1 MRRSSASA
9 STALRSSSARASLTW
24 LFTRS
29 RTGGMFVVGD
39 SVMCSRCRG
48 FCCAGCESGGLEGGV
63 WEAVAAGDAPVLAA
77 RPKRGMALEKLEVK
91 RLPKLRG
98 FMALM
103 KFVAA
108 ARGSLWE
115 SLAFAG
121 EDLVLLVVDW
131 GLRLMLL
138 VVLLALS
145 TLRSRVGPRPARIS
159 RVRLLLFVVL
169 GLAMG
174 AKGSSGDERPDPAR
188 RVSSSAGEGVE
199 TSLRASSRVFG
210 SATGF
215 EPGVTWSFKRPKS
228 EFRLFSRV
236 PLIES

>member
-1 MRRSSASA
+1 M
-9 STALRSSSARASLTW
+9 
-24 LFTRS
+24 
-29 RTGGMFVVGD
+29 GD
-39 SVMCSRCRG
+39 SVMCSRWRG
-48 FCCAGCESGGLEGGV
+48 FGGVGACESSLGGV
-63 WEAVAAGDAPVLAA
+63 WEDVAAGDGAPMLAV

-91 RLPKLRG
+91 RLPRLRG

-115 SLAFAG
+115 SFAFAG
-121 EDLVLLVVDW
+121 DDLVVLVVVW

-145 TLRSRVGPRPARIS
+145 TLRSRTGPRPARIS
-159 RVRLLLFVVL
+159 RVRLLLVL
-169 GLAMG
+169 LVDFGLAMG
-174 AKGSSGDERPDPAR
+174 ARGSSGDERPDPAR

-228 EFRLFSRV
+228 EFRLFSSV

>member
-1 MRRSSASA
+1 M
-9 STALRSSSARASLTW
+9 
-24 LFTRS
+24 
-29 RTGGMFVVGD
+29 
-39 SVMCSRCRG
+39 
-48 FCCAGCESGGLEGGV
+48 
-63 WEAVAAGDAPVLAA
+63 LAA

-91 RLPKLRG
+91 RLPRLRG

-121 EDLVLLVVDW
+121 EDLMLAVGVGW

-169 GLAMG
+169 GLVMG
-174 AKGSSGDERPDPAR
+174 ARGSSGEERPDPVR
-188 RVSSSAGEGVE
+188 RVSSSAGEGVD
-199 TSLRASSRVFG
+199 TNLRASSRVFG
-210 SATGF
+210 SVTGF
-215 EPGVTWSFKRPKS
+215 EPGVT
-228 EFRLFSRV
+228 
-236 PLIES
+236 

>member
-29 RTGGMFVVGD
+29 RAGGMFVVGD

-48 FCCAGCESGGLEGGV
+48 FCCASCGESGGLEGGV
-63 WEAVAAGDAPVLAA
+63 WEAVGAGDAPVLAA
-77 RPKRGMALEKLEVK
+77 RPKRGIALEKLEVK
-91 RLPKLRG
+91 RLPRLRG

-121 EDLVLLVVDW
+121 EDLVLLVVVW

-145 TLRSRVGPRPARIS
+145 TLRSRTGPRPARIS

-169 GLAMG
+169 GLLMG
-174 AKGSSGDERPDPAR
+174 ARGSSGDERPDPAR
-188 RVSSSAGEGVE
+188 RASSSAGEGVE

-215 EPGVTWSFKRPKS
+215 EPVVT
-228 EFRLFSRV
+228 
-236 PLIES
+236 

>member
-1 MRRSSASA
+1 
-9 STALRSSSARASLTW
+9 
-24 LFTRS
+24 
-29 RTGGMFVVGD
+29 
-39 SVMCSRCRG
+39 
-48 FCCAGCESGGLEGGV
+48 
-63 WEAVAAGDAPVLAA
+63 VLAA
-77 RPKRGMALEKLEVK
+77 RPKRGMALEKLDVK
-91 RLPKLRG
+91 RLPRLRG
-98 FMALM
+98 FIALM

-115 SLAFAG
+115 SLPFAG
-121 EDLVLLVVDW
+121 EDLVLAFGMDW

-145 TLRSRVGPRPARIS
+145 TLRSRVGPRPASIS

-169 GLAMG
+169 GLVMEAR
-174 AKGSSGDERPDPAR
+174 GSSGDERPDPVR

-215 EPGVTWSFKRPKS
+215 EPGVT
-228 EFRLFSRV
+228 
-236 PLIES
+236 

>member
-1 MRRSSASA
+1 M
-9 STALRSSSARASLTW
+9 
-24 LFTRS
+24 
-29 RTGGMFVVGD
+29 GD
-39 SVMCSRCRG
+39 SVMCARCRG
-48 FCCAGCESGGLEGGV
+48 FCCAGCESCGTGGGAG
-63 WEAVAAGDAPVLAA
+63 EAEAGDAPVLAA

-98 FMALM
+98 FMELM

-121 EDLVLLVVDW
+121 EGLVLLAFCVGCW

-138 VVLLALS
+138 VVLLELS

-159 RVRLLLFVVL
+159 RVRLLVFVVL
-169 GLAMG
+169 GLVMG
-174 AKGSSGDERPDPAR
+174 ARGSSGDERPDPVR

-210 SATGF
+210 NVTGF
-215 EPGVTWSFKRPKS
+215 DPGVT
-228 EFRLFSRV
+228 
-236 PLIES
+236 